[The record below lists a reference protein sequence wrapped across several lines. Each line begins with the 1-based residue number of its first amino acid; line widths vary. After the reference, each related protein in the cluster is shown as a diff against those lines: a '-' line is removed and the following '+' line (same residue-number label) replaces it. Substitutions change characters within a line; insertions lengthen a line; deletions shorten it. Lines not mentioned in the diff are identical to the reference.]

1 MALAYQWEIT
11 AMDAK
16 IQEYGYDNVI
26 YSVHYTYKG
35 FEGKYSGFVMGVM
48 QLKFDPNTPFVPRA
62 DDQDFENVVIG
73 WLEAGL
79 DVVEMQL
86 QIQKQVDKEIKPV
99 DETLFFTFNN
109 PPAE

>member
-35 FEGKYSGFVMGVM
+35 
-48 QLKFDPNTPFVPRA
+48 LKVNTLVLLWA
-62 DDQDFENVVIG
+62 
-73 WLEAGL
+73 
-79 DVVEMQL
+79 
-86 QIQKQVDKEIKPV
+86 
-99 DETLFFTFNN
+99 
-109 PPAE
+109 